1 MIFVFFFPL
10 QFRVTVMEIKMFIS
24 CYYLKLNGFID
35 EIVSLQLLEAIP
47 SVDVLNTTN
56 MNSIPPTSVL
66 KQLAVAIE

>member
-1 MIFVFFFPL
+1 
-10 QFRVTVMEIKMFIS
+10 MEIKMFIS